1 MREAVTVLS
10 EEEELFRETL
20 RDFADQ
26 EVAPGA
32 IERDQKGR
40 IEPELVSKLF
50 ELGAMSVEVPE
61 RFGGAGGSFFLTC
74 LAIEEISRADAS
86 VGAMVD
92 VQNTIVAGAILGWGT
107 EAQQEEFLTKL
118 ASGSIGSYAL
128 SESASG
134 SDAFALET
142 RAVADGDGYRLTGR
156 KLWITNAA
164 ESEIFV
170 VFATVDPSAG
180 HRGISCFLVE
190 RGFEGFEVGKKEDK
204 LGQRA
209 SSTCE
214 LILDGVPVPRKNVLG
229 EVGQGYKVAIETL
242 NEGRIGIGAQML
254 GLARGS
260 FDAALAYTGEREQ
273 FGQKIGSFQSVQ
285 FELARMA
292 TDLEIS
298 RLLVYNSARL
308 RDAKRPFLKEA
319 AMAKLVVC
327 DMAERVSSMAIELF
341 GGVGITTEYP
351 VEKRYRD
358 AKPARV
364 YEGTAHMQLMTIAR
378 QIQRGT

>member
-10 EEEELFRETL
+10 EEEELFRETV
-20 RDFADQ
+20 RSFADQ
-26 EVAPGA
+26 EIAPGA
-32 IERDQKGR
+32 IERDRKGT
-40 IEPELVSKLF
+40 IEPELIAKLF
-50 ELGAMSVEVPE
+50 EIGVMSVEIPE
-61 RFGGAGGSFFLTC
+61 RFGGSGGSFFLSC
-74 LAIEEISRADAS
+74 LAIEEVSRADAS

-92 VQNTIVAGAILGWGT
+92 VQNTIAAGAILAWGSD
-107 EAQQEEFLTKL
+107 AQQEEFLTRF
-118 ASGSIGSYAL
+118 ASGTIGSYAL
-128 SESASG
+128 SEAASG

-142 RAVADGDGYRLTGR
+142 RAVPDGDDFRLTGR

-164 ESEIFV
+164 ESGLFI
-170 VFATVDPSAG
+170 VFANVDPSAG
-180 HRGISCFLVE
+180 YRGITCFVVE
-190 RGFEGFEVGKKEDK
+190 RDFAGFEIGKKEDK

-214 LILDGVPVPRKNVLG
+214 LIMDDVRVPRKNVLG
-229 EVGQGYKVAIETL
+229 EVGQGYKIAIETL

-260 FDAALAYTGEREQ
+260 FEAALAYTGEREQ
-273 FGQKIGSFQSVQ
+273 FGQKIGAFQAVQ

-292 TDLEIS
+292 TDLEVA
-298 RLLVYNSARL
+298 RLLVYNAARL
-308 RDAKRPFLKEA
+308 RDAKRPFLTEA

-327 DMAERVSSMAIELF
+327 EIGERVSSAAIELF

-364 YEGTAHMQLMTIAR
+364 YEGTANMQLQTIAR
-378 QIQRGT
+378 QIQRGS

>member
-10 EEEELFRETL
+10 EEEELFRETV
-20 RDFADQ
+20 RSFADQ
-26 EVAPGA
+26 EIAPGA
-32 IERDQKGR
+32 IERDRKGA
-40 IEPELVSKLF
+40 IEPELIAKLF
-50 ELGAMSVEVPE
+50 EIGVMSVEIPE
-61 RFGGAGGSFFLTC
+61 RFGGSGGSFFLSC
-74 LAIEEISRADAS
+74 LAIEEVSRADAS

-92 VQNTIVAGAILGWGT
+92 VQNTIAAGAILAWGSD
-107 EAQQEEFLTKL
+107 AQQEEFLTRF
-118 ASGSIGSYAL
+118 ASGTIGSYAL
-128 SESASG
+128 SEAASG

-142 RAVADGDGYRLTGR
+142 RAVPDGDDFRLTGR

-164 ESEIFV
+164 ESGLFI
-170 VFATVDPSAG
+170 VFANVDPSAG
-180 HRGISCFLVE
+180 YRGITCFVVE
-190 RGFEGFEVGKKEDK
+190 RDFAGFEIGKKEDK

-214 LILDGVPVPRKNVLG
+214 LIMDDVRVPRKNVLG
-229 EVGQGYKVAIETL
+229 EVGQGYKIAIETL

-260 FDAALAYTGEREQ
+260 FEAALAYTGEREQ
-273 FGQKIGSFQSVQ
+273 FGQKIGAFQAVQ

-292 TDLEIS
+292 TDLEVA
-298 RLLVYNSARL
+298 RLLVYNAARL
-308 RDAKRPFLKEA
+308 RDAKRPFLTEA

-327 DMAERVSSMAIELF
+327 EIGERVSSAAIELF

-364 YEGTAHMQLMTIAR
+364 YEGTANMQLQTIAR
-378 QIQRGT
+378 QIQRGS